1 MYEKSLEAIEYHLVR
16 EGVAAAAYSELG
28 RSAAKAMAP
37 LESFGAAR
45 QAMAES
51 AEAMMYGELED
62 GLPLGGISDIGPLID
77 RVVREGVLDGSE
89 LLKLGD
95 FLTACA
101 RCHRDIKDGE
111 RYPNLTGYAQTLD
124 PCREL
129 VSEIVKA
136 IDEDGNVRDD
146 ATSALSA
153 IRKDISRK
161 KDEIREALDRI
172 IRSPKMKKWL
182 QEPIVTQ
189 RGGRYVL
196 PVRTDSMGHVRGVV
210 HGHSSSGVTAFVEP
224 MLVVERNN
232 ELGRLLAAEEE
243 EVAKILRRISYI
255 ARENADGLTSDL
267 EIIAVLDFIAGRAGY
282 ANSLGSEAPALVD
295 EPVLKIR
302 KARHPSLIITPDA
315 RDVVPID
322 IEIGEDYAGMIISG
336 PNAGGKTV
344 ALKTAGL
351 LTAMAL
357 SGVPFPAAKDSTV
370 GYFKD
375 IYADIGDESSIEGN
389 LSTFTAHMVKALKY
403 VSSADKRSLVLIDEI
418 GVGTSPKYGAAIATT
433 ILKRLR
439 AAGAVVLATTHYDDL
454 KVFAQ
459 ENEGYV
465 NAAVEFDA
473 ETLTPL
479 YNLIVGR
486 PGSSEAVAILGRVG
500 FEKGF
505 LSEVE
510 VGLGEEETK
519 LADLL
524 ARLEIKER
532 EVTELE
538 TELCKSKAVLDER
551 ESELNARSAEVKEH
565 ALRTRDDAYAEAT
578 RIVKE
583 ARQEAAAIVKKL
595 KEAEESRAAETIR
608 TELAEKERE
617 LREIAP
623 VRNAKRVERSAAVI
637 FTPGDWV
644 IVRGTSTKGQVVT
657 VEEGKDRATV
667 KFGSVVANVNLAD
680 LEQTGQE
687 EKKSS
692 APAVE
697 TPEVSPS
704 IDLIGSRVEEALVEL
719 DKYLDAA
726 LLANLRS
733 VEIVHGHG
741 TGALRDGIRRFLKTH
756 GSVKNFGP
764 RPNGNEGVTIA
775 ELK

>member
-1 MYEKSLEAIEYHLVR
+1 
-16 EGVAAAAYSELG
+16 
-28 RSAAKAMAP
+28 
-37 LESFGAAR
+37 
-45 QAMAES
+45 
-51 AEAMMYGELED
+51 
-62 GLPLGGISDIGPLID
+62 
-77 RVVREGVLDGSE
+77 
-89 LLKLGD
+89 
-95 FLTACA
+95 
-101 RCHRDIKDGE
+101 
-111 RYPNLTGYAQTLD
+111 LD

-129 VSEIVKA
+129 GSEIVKA

-146 ATSALSA
+146 ATSTLAA

-182 QEPIVTQ
+182 QEAIVTQ

-224 MLVVERNN
+224 MSVVERNN
-232 ELGRLLAAEEE
+232 ELERLLAAEEE

-255 ARENADGLTSDL
+255 ARENADALTSDL

-282 ANSLGSEAPALVD
+282 ANSLGCEAPALVD

-302 KARHPSLIITPDA
+302 KARHPSLIIAPDG

-351 LTAMAL
+351 LTIMAL
-357 SGVPFPAAKDSTV
+357 SGVPVPAAKDSTI

-403 VSSADKRSLVLIDEI
+403 VSSADERSLVLIDEI
-418 GVGTSPKYGAAIATT
+418 GVGTSPKYGAAIAAA

-439 AAGAVVLATTHYDDL
+439 AAGALVLATTHYDDM
-454 KVFAQ
+454 KVFAL

-473 ETLTPL
+473 KTLTPL
-479 YNLIVGR
+479 YNLVIGR

-510 VGLGEEETK
+510 AGLGEEETK

-524 ARLEIKER
+524 TRLEIKER

-538 TELCKSKAVLDER
+538 IEFLRSKAALDER
-551 ESELNARSAEVKEH
+551 ESNLNAISAEVNEH
-565 ALRTRDDAYAEAT
+565 ALKTRDDAYAEAT

-583 ARQEAAAIVKKL
+583 ARQQAAAIVKKL
-595 KEAEESRAAETIR
+595 KEAEESRAVETIR

-617 LREIAP
+617 LREIAA
-623 VRNAKRVERSAAVI
+623 VRNTKRVERSAAVI

-644 IVRGTSTKGQVVT
+644 IVRGTSTKGQVLA

-680 LEQTGQE
+680 LEQTGQK

-692 APAVE
+692 ALALE

-704 IDLIGSRVEEALVEL
+704 IDLIGSRVEEALIEL